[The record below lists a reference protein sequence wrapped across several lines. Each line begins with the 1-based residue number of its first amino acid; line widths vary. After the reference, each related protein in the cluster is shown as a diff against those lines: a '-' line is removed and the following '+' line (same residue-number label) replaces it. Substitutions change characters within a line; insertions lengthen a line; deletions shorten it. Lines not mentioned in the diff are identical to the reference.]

1 MLYFDCSM
9 SSFYRD
15 DIDNLCIRGVTKS
28 YTQTFRFLADNTM
41 KIYIYDYANRAKQ
54 IEISNIEWIS
64 RVELE
69 RVTDDEILTIEWK
82 GGVRK
87 RYDSWSGRLNN
98 FYEGSELIYNAIDH
112 EKSVLEN
119 WLKNRQTKD
128 RNPIF

>member
-1 MLYFDCSM
+1 
-9 SSFYRD
+9 
-15 DIDNLCIRGVTKS
+15 
-28 YTQTFRFLADNTM
+28 M
-41 KIYIYDYANRAKQ
+41 KVYIYDYANRAKQ

-69 RVTDDEILTIEWK
+69 RVTDDEILTLEWK

-119 WLKNRQTKD
+119 WLKSRQTKD

>member
-1 MLYFDCSM
+1 
-9 SSFYRD
+9 
-15 DIDNLCIRGVTKS
+15 
-28 YTQTFRFLADNTM
+28 M

-82 GGVRK
+82 GWERK
-87 RYDSWSGRLNN
+87 SYDSSAGRLNN

-119 WLKNRQTKD
+119 WLKRRQTKD